1 MSFEIHLKLHLHSY
15 YYDFIVQRQNLYE
28 YGKGKSYLYIA
39 YQHFT
44 VQFQAKYEANTRK
57 I

>member
-1 MSFEIHLKLHLHSY
+1 MSFEIHLQLHLHSY